1 MCIMTGRCSE
11 AAILMQTGKY
21 KVQKFLAWQSV
32 RMAQQVQGCQA
43 PIQTAQTKMLG
54 EPVLQLVFTLAM
66 CQRKTPGCMRS
77 RQFKL

>member
-1 MCIMTGRCSE
+1 
-11 AAILMQTGKY
+11 
-21 KVQKFLAWQSV
+21 
-32 RMAQQVQGCQA
+32 MAQQVQGCQA

-66 CQRKTPGCMRS
+66 CQRETPGCMRS